1 MKFCNSSGL
10 KTKDDVLAIINDYIN
25 AYNALEKVGICNP
38 IFENGNASCTD
49 VIKEFENLKK
59 IVNAFADK
67 GKYNND
73 RIVEFQGWDFDKLFN
88 QKLDTYEDLNKA
100 IFNRIKF
107 LKKALYKEVTKIE
120 YVEKSTTKSIDKNT
134 FFTSVIATFAIGSA
148 FLTQAFDSI
157 QNFISGIFV
166 CIMALLMICYKKKFF
181 EDIK

>member
-1 MKFCNSSGL
+1 MVSSTGL
-10 KTKDDVLAIINDYIN
+10 NHLISFYK
-25 AYNALEKVGICNP
+25 KVQVHFGQNT

-49 VIKEFENLKK
+49 VIKEFENLKN

-120 YVEKSTTKSIDKNT
+120 YVEKSTTKTNDKNT
-134 FFTSVIATFAIGSA
+134 FFTSVIATFAIGGV
-148 FLTQAFDSI
+148 FLTQVFDPI

-166 CIMALLMICYKKKFF
+166 CIIALLMICYKKNFLK
-181 EDIK
+181 I